1 MTAWCRVK
9 GLNDKIREFEAII
22 DFNYSY
28 SLMLR
33 QDATDL
39 GYSEASYRHS
49 GWHELRPDR
58 APLVLT
64 SRGIERTI
72 LVDLKEVSV
81 GNLAAKNVRAVVLEY
96 DLPPMVPVDMILGQ
110 TFLKNFKLGLDPR
123 SCTLSLSRRW
133 I

>member
-9 GLNDKIREFEAII
+9 GSNDKIRELEAAI

-28 SLMLR
+28 CLMLR
-33 QDATDL
+33 QDAADL

-64 SRGIERTI
+64 ARGIERTI
-72 LVDLKEVSV
+72 LINLKEVSV
-81 GNLAAKNVRAVVLEY
+81 GKLAAKNVAAVVLEY
-96 DLPPMVPVDMILGQ
+96 DLPAMVPVDMILGQ

-123 SCTLSLSRRW
+123 SRTLSLSRRW

>member
-1 MTAWCRVK
+1 MK
-9 GLNDKIREFEAII
+9 ESNDKVRELEAII

-28 SLMLR
+28 CLMLR

-39 GYSEASYRHS
+39 GYSEASHRHS

-72 LVDLKEVSV
+72 LVNLKEVSL
-81 GNLAAKNVRAVVLEY
+81 GKLAVRNVAAVVLEY
-96 DLPPMVPVDMILGQ
+96 DLPSMVPVDMILGQ
-110 TFLKNFKLGLDPR
+110 TFLKNFNLRLDQR
-123 SCTLSLSRRW
+123 SCTLSLGRRW
-133 I
+133 IRSAQTG